1 MNKAEV
7 QFMVLN
13 IVLGFIIPWII
24 ALTIIRE
31 YKIIYYIAPFASVI
45 SFIVNDLG
53 FYYFWHLYP
62 FNLNNLSALPFSIG
76 LFCLYPCVTIELMR
90 KYHIRVYI
98 LLPVTGLTLTLI
110 EWYGVWMGRVVYYN
124 HWNIIATY
132 FSYFISLVI
141 SYTFYKFLKKQ
152 NLISL

>member
-1 MNKAEV
+1 MI
-7 QFMVLN
+7 LN
-13 IVLGFIIPWII
+13 IILGFIIPWII

-31 YKIIYYIAPFASVI
+31 YKVIYYIAPFASVI

-53 FYYFWHLYP
+53 FCYFWRLYP
-62 FNLNNLSALPFSIG
+62 FNLINLSALPFNIG
-76 LFCLYPCVTIELMR
+76 LFCLYPCVTIELVR
-90 KYHIRVYI
+90 KYHIRTYI
-98 LLPVTGLTLTLI
+98 ILPVTGLLLTLI

-132 FSYFISLVI
+132 FSYFISLII

-152 NLISL
+152 NLI